1 MGEGRLNKKY
11 IEEQYQLAI
20 LDFMTAHNEDE
31 RWESRKTMA
40 RLEQIAMQE
49 YDIAYADE
57 LHQKLEILKRG

>member
-20 LDFMTAHNEDE
+20 LDFMTPHNEDE